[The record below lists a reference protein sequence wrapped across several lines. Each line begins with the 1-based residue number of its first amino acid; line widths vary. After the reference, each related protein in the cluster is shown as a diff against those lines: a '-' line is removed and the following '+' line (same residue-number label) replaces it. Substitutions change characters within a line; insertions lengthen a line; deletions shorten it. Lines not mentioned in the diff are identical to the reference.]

1 MGTISTLADSTSASA
16 SSARRANSASQVER
30 GSMTRL
36 RCLDGSLGNLE
47 RATAVGHLRPIVPE
61 TVPNRTDAF
70 RLWLARAH
78 LTTPVLRDARPE
90 GRTGS
95 HVARYSRDLFDVLPS
110 SFAHLGY
117 EMR

>member
-1 MGTISTLADSTSASA
+1 MA
-16 SSARRANSASQVER
+16 QE
-30 GSMTRL
+30 

-61 TVPNRTDAF
+61 TVPNRMDAF
-70 RLWLARAH
+70 RLRLARAH
-78 LTTPVLRDARPE
+78 LTAPVLRDARPE

-95 HVARYSRDLFDVLPS
+95 HFAPYSRDLFDVLPS
-110 SFAHLGY
+110 SSAHLGY